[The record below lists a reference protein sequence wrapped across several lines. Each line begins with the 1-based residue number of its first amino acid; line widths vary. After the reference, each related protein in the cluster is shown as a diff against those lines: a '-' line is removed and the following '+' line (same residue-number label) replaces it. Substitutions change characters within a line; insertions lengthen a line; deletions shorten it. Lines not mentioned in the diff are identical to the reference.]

1 MGQEKVKRPSTPEG
15 WAVRVS
21 AVVKAAREI
30 QELPRFPID
39 VAAIAQDYSRNLFP
53 DEPITLVQGEKLGAN
68 FEGALVP
75 NPARNGEWGIFYN
88 SAIKSKGRINFTLGH
103 ELGHYLLHRGNSSN
117 PIFCSRRDMWAWDS
131 EYGKMEAEANRFAS
145 QLLMPPDDFRVLTSE
160 FRRPTLA
167 QFEPLRDRYEVS
179 LTAAVLK
186 WLEMTTRRAMVVVSK
201 DGFID
206 WSWCSQPLLR
216 SGVYFK
222 ARQQTIPLPAASL
235 AAQGPT
241 AATSELLHPPRVWN
255 EREPVFESVIF
266 AEYHDMAISL
276 LIYPA
281 DGPSRWS
288 NDLDEAPMLEDTFER
303 FQR

>member
-1 MGQEKVKRPSTPEG
+1 MGQEKIKRPSTPEG
-15 WAVRVS
+15 WAARVS

-30 QELPRFPID
+30 QKLPRFPID
-39 VAAIAQDYSRNLFP
+39 VAAIAQDYSRNVFP
-53 DEPITLVQGEKLGAN
+53 DSPITLVEGEKLGTK

-75 NPARNGEWGIFYN
+75 NPTNNGEWGIFYN
-88 SAIKSKGRINFTLGH
+88 SSIKSKGRINFTLGH
-103 ELGHYLLHRGNSSN
+103 ELGHYLLHRENSSN

-131 EYGKMEAEANRFAS
+131 EYGKIEAEANRFAS
-145 QLLMPPDDFRVLTSE
+145 QLLMPPDDFRVQTSE

-186 WLEMTTRRAMVVVSK
+186 WLEITTRRAMIVVSK

-206 WSWCSQPLLR
+206 WSWSSPPLLK

-235 AAQGPT
+235 AALGPK
-241 AATSELLHPPRVWN
+241 AATSEFLHPAGVWN
-255 EREPVFESVIF
+255 GREPVFESVIF

-276 LIYPA
+276 LVYPA
-281 DGPSRWS
+281 EGPNRWS
-288 NDLDEAPMLEDTFER
+288 NELDEEPALEDTFER